1 MRTIAVSTNVF
12 ARIWA
17 SREQGEETEDA
28 ILDRVLPGKA
38 DARDSLP
45 PQSAPNTGGHTERR
59 YGVHFPGGFE
69 IFRTYLGKEYRAK
82 AVNTGWIL
90 LNDSK
95 TYQSL
100 NELSKAVGAKIEN
113 AWVNWFYSAPDGQR
127 GPISALRDPTKITRR
142 SRSSIDVDKLFADL
156 DAPTDQAPVNK

>member
-1 MRTIAVSTNVF
+1 MRTITVSTNVF

-17 SREQGEETEDA
+17 CREEGEETEDA
-28 ILDRVLPGKA
+28 ILDRVLPGKT

-45 PQSAPNTGGHTERR
+45 PQSAPNIGGHTERR

-113 AWVNWFYSAPDGQR
+113 AWVNWFYSAADGQR
-127 GPISALRDPTKITRR
+127 RPIATLRDPTKIMRR
-142 SRSSIDVDKLFADL
+142 SRSPVDVDKLLAEL
-156 DAPTDQAPVNK
+156 DAPPDQAQVNK